1 MPTDTDHSS
10 PDDANPDNT
19 SDQAITLAQAVTAP
33 PDQAA
38 NLRPPSTR
46 ISVST
51 RTMWQFVGIVLL
63 TLTAIWAVG
72 QARSVV
78 SILVIS
84 WFFSLALVPGV
95 DYFHRKRGWK
105 RGAAVGFIYIT
116 GFIAVVVLVVILI
129 PAIAAIAKE
138 IGDNGTKWLTSLDDF
153 VFSTF
158 NVHIVSDQA
167 AQDASVTVEE
177 FLSQY
182 SDNVTGAATGL
193 VSSGIGLTFSML
205 TIATFTFY
213 LTVAF
218 PTLQRGL
225 LSWFKPNVQERLG
238 WTIDQSVVQVGGY
251 LYSRLLLTLING
263 TAFFITMVAVGVSV
277 GLALPL
283 SIFGGFVSEF
293 IPQIGT
299 YIGGAIPVLLT
310 LFVQGLTPAL
320 IVLAYVV
327 IYQQIENY
335 FLSPKISAQ
344 TMEINGGLAFGS
356 ALVGGSLFGAMGAFM
371 ALPVAAMIFAFITNF
386 RKGHVVVYESVYSAA
401 TEDKPTEQPEIT
413 ADPATST

>member
-1 MPTDTDHSS
+1 MPAGPDQVSPDGASPDNSS
-10 PDDANPDNT
+10 PET
-19 SDQAITLAQAVTAP
+19 MTLAGALTAP
-33 PDQAA
+33 QPGAVPHA
-38 NLRPPSTR
+38 PAPTR

-51 RTMWQFVGIVLL
+51 RTMWRFVGVVLI
-63 TLTAIWAVG
+63 TLAAIWAIG

-78 SILVIS
+78 SMLFIS

-95 DYFHRKRGWK
+95 DHLHRKRGWK
-105 RGAAVGFIYIT
+105 RGAAVGFIYIA
-116 GFIAVVVLVVILI
+116 GLVAVIVMVLVLI
-129 PAIAAIAKE
+129 PAISAIATE
-138 IGDNGTKWLTSLDDF
+138 IGTNGSKWLTNLDDF
-153 VFSTF
+153 VYSTF

-167 AQDASVTVEE
+167 AQDATVTTEE

-182 SDNVTGAATGL
+182 SQNMAGAASGL
-193 VSSGIGLTFSML
+193 ASAGIGLAFNLL

-218 PTLQRGL
+218 PTLQRSL
-225 LSWFKPNVQERLG
+225 LSWFKPHTQERLG

-263 TAFFITMVAVGVSV
+263 TGFFITMVLVGVSV

-283 SIFGGFVSEF
+283 AIFGGFVSEF

-299 YIGGAIPVLLT
+299 YIGGAVPVILT
-310 LFVQGLTPAL
+310 LLVQGLVPAL
-320 IVLAYVV
+320 VVFAYVL

-335 FLSPKISAQ
+335 YLSPKISAH

-356 ALVGGSLFGAMGAFM
+356 ALVGGALFGPMGAFM

-386 RKGHVVVYESVYSAA
+386 RKGNVVVYKSVYSE
-401 TEDKPTEQPEIT
+401 TDDKDKDTTQPEIT
-413 ADPATST
+413 TDPATS

>member
-1 MPTDTDHSS
+1 MPEDPDQVSPDAASPESSS
-10 PDDANPDNT
+10 PET
-19 SDQAITLAQAVTAP
+19 LTLAGALTAP
-33 PDQAA
+33 PPGAVPRA
-38 NLRPPSTR
+38 PAPTK

-51 RTMWQFVGIVLL
+51 RTMWQFVGVVLI
-63 TLTAIWAVG
+63 TLTAIWAID

-78 SILVIS
+78 SMLVIS

-95 DYFHRKRGWK
+95 DHFHRKRGWK
-105 RGAAVGFIYIT
+105 RGAAVGFIYLA
-116 GFIAVVVLVVILI
+116 GLIAVVVLVVILI
-129 PAIAAIAKE
+129 PAISAIAKE
-138 IGDNGTKWLTSLDDF
+138 IGANGTKWLTNLDDF
-153 VFSTF
+153 VYDTF

-167 AQDASVTVEE
+167 AKDATVTVEE

-182 SDNVTGAATGL
+182 ADNVTGAATGL
-193 VSSGIGLTFSML
+193 VSSGIGFAFSLL

-218 PTLQRGL
+218 PTLQRSL

-251 LYSRLLLTLING
+251 LYSRLLLTVING
-263 TAFFITMVAVGVSV
+263 TGFFITMVAVGVPVS
-277 GLALPL
+277 LALPL
-283 SIFGGFVSEF
+283 SVFGGFVSEF

-299 YIGGAIPVLLT
+299 YIGGAIPVILT
-310 LFVQGLTPAL
+310 LLIQGLVPAV
-320 IVLAYVV
+320 IVLAYVI

-335 FLSPKISAQ
+335 YLSPKISAQ

-356 ALVGGSLFGAMGAFM
+356 ALVGGALFGAMGAFM

-386 RKGHVVVYESVYSAA
+386 RKGNVVVYESVYTADQEG
-401 TEDKPTEQPEIT
+401 TPTEQPQIT
-413 ADPATST
+413 TDPATS